1 MFRMADFLV
10 IAGLYF
16 VLAKGSLAFASINPS
31 ATPIWPPTGLALAL
45 TLLRGPRILP
55 AIFLG
60 ALAANLTTTGTV
72 VTATVVALG
81 NTLEAFAGALLMNS
95 WASGR
100 KAFQTPA
107 GIAKFAAVV
116 AGASTPI
123 SATIGVITLS
133 VAGFAAWTNFPAIW
147 ATWWM
152 GNVAGAV
159 MTAPAIV
166 LWASALRTPSSSRER
181 TIEPILVASLAAV
194 IGAIAFGPLL
204 PPFTGDNALAF
215 LAVLPLLWA
224 ALRRGPR
231 DTATAAL
238 ILSGFAVWGATLGSG
253 PFAQDTLNASLLLLV
268 SFIAATTLPSLI
280 LSAAMT
286 SRERA
291 LARSEQDYRRL
302 VDSVRDYAILMLDP
316 DGRVTTWNAG
326 AERIEQYAPAAIIGR
341 HFGCFYTEDARK
353 QNEPERALACAAETG
368 QYETEGWRVRQDGS
382 RFWASVVISAI
393 RNDRGRLVGFAKVT
407 RDITEA
413 HEAQAALEQ
422 TRESLHQAQK
432 LEALGRLTG
441 GVAHDFNNLLMAIS
455 GGVNLLATGK
465 PERRDAILEE
475 MRHAVERAASLTRQL
490 LAFARREA
498 LRPQVV
504 DIADRMSAMQD
515 LLQRSLGAGIRIEF
529 RFQPDLWPIEVDP
542 GQLELAILNLA
553 INARDAMPGGGVL
566 TIAAE
571 NASDEAGDFARISV
585 RDTGTGMAPEVQ
597 ARAFEPFY
605 STKGP
610 GRGTGLG
617 LSQVH
622 GFAEQSGGSVA
633 IESRL
638 GQGTVVTLLLPRA
651 QKDAASPSAEPPC
664 PDVADGVGDVLV
676 VEDDDRVAAVVCD
689 MIEDLG
695 YRATRVANASEALE
709 ALKDGSA
716 FDLVFSDVVMPG
728 EMNGIQLAAEIRNRR
743 PNLPIVLTTGYS
755 NPEEDTGEPYRVLQ
769 KPYGVNA
776 LSSAFRAALAG
787 TS

>member
-1 MFRMADFLV
+1 MFRMADLVV

-55 AIFLG
+55 AIFLA
-60 ALAANLTTTGTV
+60 ALAANLTTAGTV
-72 VTATVVALG
+72 ATATVIALG

-107 GIAKFAAVV
+107 GIAKFAVIV

-159 MTAPAIV
+159 MAAPAIV
-166 LWASALRTPSSSRER
+166 LWASALRTPASSRER

-204 PPFTGDNALAF
+204 PSFTGHNALAF

-238 ILSGFAVWGATLGSG
+238 ILSGFAVWGATMGSG
-253 PFAQDTLNASLLLLV
+253 PFVQETLNASLLLLV
-268 SFIAATTLPSLI
+268 SFIAATTLPSLA
-280 LSAAMT
+280 LSAAMA

-291 LARSEQDYRRL
+291 LARSEQDYHRL

-341 HFGCFYTEDARK
+341 HFGCFYTEEARK
-353 QNEPERALACAAETG
+353 QHEPERALACAAETG
-368 QYETEGWRVRQDGS
+368 QFETEGWRMRQDGS

-422 TRESLHQAQK
+422 TRERLHQAQK

-455 GGVNLLATGK
+455 GGVNLLAKGK
-465 PERRDAILEE
+465 PERRAAILEE
-475 MRHAVERAASLTRQL
+475 MRHAVERAAGLTRQL

-504 DIADRMSAMQD
+504 DIADHMPAMQD
-515 LLQRSLGAGIRIEF
+515 LLQRSLGADIRIEF
-529 RFQPDLWPIEVDP
+529 RFQPDLWPIDVDP

-571 NASDEAGDFARISV
+571 NASDEAGDSARISV
-585 RDTGTGMAPEVQ
+585 RDTGIGMAPDVQ

-622 GFAEQSGGSVA
+622 GFAEQSGGSVT
-633 IESRL
+633 IESHL

-651 QKDAASPSAEPPC
+651 QKGAASLSAAPSIPE
-664 PDVADGVGDVLV
+664 VVDGAGNVLV

-689 MIEDLG
+689 MIDDLG

-709 ALKDGSA
+709 ALQAGA

-728 EMNGIQLAAEIRNRR
+728 EMNGIQLAAEIRNRL

-755 NPEEDTGEPYRVLQ
+755 DPDENTGEPYRVLQ
-769 KPYGVNA
+769 KPYGVSA
-776 LSSAFRAALAG
+776 LSDAFRAALAE
-787 TS
+787 TA